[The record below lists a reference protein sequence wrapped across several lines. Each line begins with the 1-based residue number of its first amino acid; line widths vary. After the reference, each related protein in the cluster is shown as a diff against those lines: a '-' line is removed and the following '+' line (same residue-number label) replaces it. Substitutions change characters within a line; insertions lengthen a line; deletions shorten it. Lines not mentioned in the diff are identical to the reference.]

1 MKLAAEQRLFI
12 KKDDRVATKKLRTN
26 LPEWLKNLN
35 SEETKKQRKDN
46 LKNRKNITIEI
57 KTQELMLAV
66 SANRTRVHWGQN
78 HFCRKHNLIVNKNHI
93 DKCDLINN

>member
-12 KKDDRVATKKLRTN
+12 KKDDRVATKKHRTN
-26 LPEWLKNLN
+26 LPEQLKNQN

-46 LKNRKNITIEI
+46 LNHRKNITIEI

-66 SANRTRVHWGQN
+66 SANRTCVHW
-78 HFCRKHNLIVNKNHI
+78 
-93 DKCDLINN
+93 DKTISAENTT